1 MHHLRDI
8 DPDILLAHT
17 YFDISLSMSTPTF
30 PNDRPIEFIT
40 IVLRAAV
47 QGLLKCCSLSWM
59 ELSKGG
65 AYDVRFY
72 GFFGAEMGGNSS
84 FPARQKIGKA
94 TNVKYP

>member
-1 MHHLRDI
+1 
-8 DPDILLAHT
+8 
-17 YFDISLSMSTPTF
+17 
-30 PNDRPIEFIT
+30 
-40 IVLRAAV
+40 
-47 QGLLKCCSLSWM
+47 M